1 MRNFTGVNPNRPMKY
16 GPILPLL
23 IMLAACTANPDTS
36 VTPSGGETVVADRLS
51 NQKVNAFAEDAD
63 GHIWIA
69 TGRGLNQFSVHEYHQ
84 YFATDDTL
92 GLPDNQVNAVF
103 LDKKGALW
111 AGTDDGVAFRKE
123 DGRFHRVDILGD
135 RRNVNRFW
143 ETADGRILM
152 SNSSALYLYEGNAGH
167 FRPVIRDLGA
177 FSFPYSV
184 LDGNLLWVVTDGG
197 TSLKCYNADDFSL
210 AASYGTP
217 HIVYHIINAGNGE
230 YWMAGMGRLSIF
242 DARSRTWKELPA
254 PIRNEP
260 RLISGDIDIL
270 YPVDQ
275 QTLLLNVIGKGM
287 FCYFRASGRVLF
299 QDDAGFP
306 FDVPDSEIRSIF
318 QDSRQNLWFG
328 TTDQGYTVSYHYK
341 NQFNSN
347 KFLTSAFDRKTVTSL
362 CLDKSGRLWITT
374 LRDGLWVYDLE
385 GKVLRSVDVSSLF
398 DNPNI
403 GYIRCT
409 KVFCDS
415 EGDLWLL
422 FTDKYQVFR
431 TRFDGKRF
439 QVLGTAIVMNPLAI
453 AEDERGSIWIGGAG
467 THLLRYDK
475 AGPAVT
481 PVPLSD
487 PPVWTVV
494 EDLVASAAGRIVVAT
509 SGQPLLNLNTNTD
522 EVEPLP
528 LREGEQKAIVRRSV
542 LITTSLLKDS
552 AGDLWAGT
560 VANGLLR
567 HDHKTGATVSVN
579 GVPCQD
585 ICSIEEDRQGNIW
598 VSTMNGLG
606 KYDRTVDRFVNY
618 FEADGIGGNQFSER
632 ASCILPD
639 GTLVFGGT
647 HGLTWF
653 NPLDVPQKR
662 QVPLVFEHLK
672 IHNTL
677 VEPSEDGPIDRELR
691 AGPDILIRNDQNAF
705 SISFAALDYSEQERT
720 HYFYMMEGFDRDWV
734 DAGNNHEA
742 YYANLPAGKYR
753 FKVRITNNNQSIVET
768 EKALNVKVLP
778 PWYGTWWARLL
789 FALAGLVLIGMG
801 WTFYRH
807 IRRVR
812 RQAAAHIREVRR
824 ERERAEQEKEQ
835 EQRLNKI
842 QMNYFANV
850 AHEFRTPLTMI
861 AGPVSQLAA
870 SEGVRG
876 QDRQL
881 VGIIQR
887 SSTWMLSLVN
897 QLLDFNR
904 IGNKKLQLKVAKGDI
919 VAPLAGIADLF
930 RFNAG
935 SKGIELATYGL
946 EDSFTMWADVDKVQ
960 KVVMNLMSNAMKF
973 TPSGGRVTLAFDVVP
988 RDEAAAAFP
997 LTEADTDSQYAKI
1010 SVSDTGCGI
1019 PEGQLEKIFE
1029 RFYQADN
1036 QGDTQG
1042 SGIGLFYARVLAGL
1056 HHGYIKAA
1064 NRPEGGAE
1072 FTVILPVSA
1081 SSYTEDERSEIQPV
1095 YDIPVP
1101 TDEVP
1106 AGTVETGSRKRI
1118 AVVDDDIDIANYVK
1132 VLLGQSYNVSVY
1144 FDAASALKG
1153 MQDEVPDLVVSDV
1166 VMPGMSG
1173 YELCEAIKGDLQ
1185 LSHIPVILV
1194 TAKVAVENQ
1203 VQGLGVGADAYVT
1216 KPFQPAYLLALVKS
1230 LLENREKLHR
1240 QLGSVT
1246 TTEEIAPEALS
1257 PRDAAFMKELYELM
1271 EKELANVDLDIT
1283 RITEMMK
1290 ISRTKF
1296 YYKVKGLTGENPSV
1310 FFKRY
1315 KLNRAADLLK
1325 EGRHNMSEIA
1335 YMTGF
1340 NTLSHF
1346 STSFKKQFGVPPS
1359 EYVG

>member
-1 MRNFTGVNPNRPMKY
+1 MKNQLLY
-16 GPILPLL
+16 IGILL
-23 IMLAACTANPDTS
+23 LAACTAREEASAPVPEGTAVIS
-36 VTPSGGETVVADRLS
+36 DRLS

-84 YFATDDTL
+84 YFSADDTL

-103 LDKKGALW
+103 LDKKGTLW
-111 AGTDDGVAFRKE
+111 AGTDDGVARRGG
-123 DGRFHRVDILGD
+123 DGRFHRVNTLGESPSA
-135 RRNVNRFW
+135 NRFW
-143 ETADGRILM
+143 ETADGRLLM
-152 SNSSALYLYEGNAGH
+152 SNSTNLYQFDADKRH
-167 FRPVIRDLGA
+167 FRPVIRDLNA

-184 LDGNLLWVVTDGG
+184 LDGNLLWIVTDMG
-197 TSLKCYNADDFSL
+197 TSLKCYNTDDFSL
-210 AASYGTP
+210 AASYSTP

-230 YWMAGMGRLSIF
+230 YWMAGMGQLSIF

-260 RLISGDIDIL
+260 RLMDGDIDIL

-287 FCYFRASGRVLF
+287 FCYFRSTGKVLF
-299 QDDAGFP
+299 EGDAGFP
-306 FDVPDSEIRSIF
+306 YDVPDSEIRSIF

-347 KFLTSAFDRKTVTSL
+347 KFLTSAFARKTVTSL
-362 CLDKSGRLWITT
+362 CLDKNNQLWITT
-374 LRDGLWVYDLE
+374 LRDGLWVYDLG
-385 GKVLRSVDVSSLF
+385 GKVLRRVDVSSLI

-415 EGDLWLL
+415 GGDLWLL
-422 FTDKYQVFR
+422 FQDKFLVYRTRYEGNRFR
-431 TRFDGKRF
+431 T
-439 QVLGTAIVMNPLAI
+439 LGPPLFTSAYSI
-453 AEDERGSIWIGGAG
+453 AEDDRGDIWIGGFG
-467 THLLRYDK
+467 SSLLRYDK
-475 AGPAVT
+475 ETGQAEAVPFREGDGAAFVT
-481 PVPLSD
+481 DLQKSDDGWLIAASNSPLLS
-487 PPVWTVV
+487 
-494 EDLVASAAGRIVVAT
+494 RINVFTQEV
-509 SGQPLLNLNTNTD
+509 QPLEWGETKRDSLLHR
-522 EVEPLP
+522 PG
-528 LREGEQKAIVRRSV
+528 LRAVC
-542 LITTSLLKDS
+542 LLKDS
-552 AGDLWAGT
+552 ADDLWIGT
-560 VANGLLR
+560 TANGLIR
-567 HDHKTGATVSVN
+567 HIRKGDVTLPVQGT
-579 GVPCQD
+579 PCQD

-672 IHNTL
+672 IHNSL
-677 VEPSEDGPIDRELR
+677 VAPSENGPIDRALGE
-691 AGPDILIRNDQNAF
+691 GSSVLIRNDQNAF
-705 SISFAALDYSEQERT
+705 SIGFAALDYSEQERT
-720 HYFYMMEGFDRDWV
+720 HYYYMMEGFDRDWV

-768 EKALNVKVLP
+768 EKSLDVKVLP

-812 RQAAAHIREVRR
+812 RQAAAHIREERR
-824 ERERAEQEKEQ
+824 ERERAEQEKAQ

-919 VAPLAGIADLF
+919 VASLAGIADLF

-973 TPSGGRVTLAFDVVP
+973 TPSGGRVTLSFDVVP
-988 RDEAAAAFP
+988 RDEAASAFP

-1042 SGIGLFYARVLAGL
+1042 SGIGLYYARVLAGL
-1056 HHGYIKAA
+1056 HHGYIRAA

-1118 AVVDDDIDIANYVK
+1118 AVVDDDIDIAHYVK
-1132 VLLGQSYNVSVY
+1132 VLLGQTYNVSVY
-1144 FDAASALKG
+1144 FDAATALKG
-1153 MQDEVPDLVVSDV
+1153 MQEEVPDLVVSDV

-1283 RITEMMK
+1283 RITELMK

-1325 EGRHNMSEIA
+1325 EGKHNMSEIA